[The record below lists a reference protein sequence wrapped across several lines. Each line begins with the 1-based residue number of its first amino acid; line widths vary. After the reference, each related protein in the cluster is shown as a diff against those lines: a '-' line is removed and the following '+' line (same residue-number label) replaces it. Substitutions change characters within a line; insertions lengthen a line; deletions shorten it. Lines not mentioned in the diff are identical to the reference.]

1 MIFKVFYQPLR
12 SEAPVRERTEVM
24 YVEGENIR
32 EVRTAIDHLIKD
44 INVEFIR
51 EVSGEFLECEKLS
64 PDYKVETFA

>member
-51 EVSGEFLECEKLS
+51 EVSGEFLEYEQLS

>member
-24 YVEGENIR
+24 YIEGESIR
-32 EVRTAIDHLIKD
+32 DVRTSIDHLIKD

-51 EVSGEFLECEKLS
+51 EVSGEFLEYEKQS
-64 PDYKVETFA
+64 ADYKVATFA

>member
-24 YVEGENIR
+24 YVEGESIR
-32 EVRTAIDHLIKD
+32 DVRTSIDHLIKD

-51 EVSGEFLECEKLS
+51 EVSGEFLAYEKQS
-64 PDYKVETFA
+64 ADFKVATFA

>member
-24 YVEGENIR
+24 YVEGESIR
-32 EVRTAIDHLIKD
+32 DVRTSIDHLIKD

-51 EVSGEFLECEKLS
+51 EVSGEFLEYEKQS
-64 PDYKVETFA
+64 VDYKVATFA